1 MKPNIDFHKPNR
13 KFYTIIIWGVFL
25 ILLIAQIFWLGW
37 EVERLKTIVEQNEK
51 KIEANEQSID
61 GLQNYILEQIRKEQ
75 NSKFI

>member
-1 MKPNIDFHKPNR
+1 MKPNIDFHKPNK

-25 ILLIAQIFWLGW
+25 MLLIAQIFWLGW

-51 KIEANEQSID
+51 KIKVNNESID
-61 GLQNYILEQIRKEQ
+61 GLQNYILEEIRKKH

>member
-13 KFYTIIIWGVFL
+13 KSYTIIIWGVFL